1 MGTSEQPDS
10 GPGRAAD
17 PTRLPTPEDPR
28 EHEPMRDPPIY
39 PEHDDVGVEEIRQA
53 RGDRGV
59 EAPDPS
65 PDSIVSEEAAD

>member
-1 MGTSEQPDS
+1 MTNRFEPDPRGSQPPNPRT
-10 GPGRAAD
+10 G
-17 PTRLPTPEDPR
+17 PTPEDPR

-53 RGDRGV
+53 GGNSGI

-65 PDSIVSEEAAD
+65 PDAVVYDAE

>member
-1 MGTSEQPDS
+1 MGTSKQPDS

-17 PTRLPTPEDPR
+17 PSHLPTPEDPR

-53 RGDRGV
+53 HRDRGV

-65 PDSIVSEEAAD
+65 PDSIVSDGAAD